1 MLEEKIAR
9 VKKLLDQRD
18 KIEAE
23 LASIFG
29 LAHAPKRGRPR
40 KEHGGGADGGM
51 TGETAGVSSSK
62 TQSTGTSLAGE

>member
-9 VKKLLDQRD
+9 AKKLLEQRD

-29 LAHAPKRGRPR
+29 LANAPKRGRPR
-40 KEHGGGADGGM
+40 KDQADGGGA
-51 TGETAGVSSSK
+51 EPA
-62 TQSTGTSLAGE
+62 QSTAPGPTAIEP

>member
-1 MLEEKIAR
+1 MLEEKIAH
-9 VKKLLDQRD
+9 VKKLLEQRD

-29 LAHAPKRGRPR
+29 LANAPKRGRPR
-40 KEHGGGADGGM
+40 KEQGSGADGSM
-51 TGETAGVSSSK
+51 TGETAGMSSSK